1 MSDRLQ
7 LEITEVPSERLDRWL
22 AQQWPHLSRA
32 RLQKLIAAGQ
42 LRVNGE
48 VCDQKRWQPR
58 LGDRLE
64 LEMPPTEAIALAPEE
79 IPLDILYEDV
89 DLLIVNKAVG
99 MVVHPAA
106 GHDTGTLVHALLAHC
121 GDSLTGIGG
130 EQRPGIVHRLDKDTT
145 GAMVVAK
152 TEAALLSLQDQ
163 IRQKTAQREYLG
175 VVFGSPRQDSG
186 QVEEPIGR
194 HLRDRKRMAVV
205 PIERGGRWALTHWQV
220 RERLG
225 NYALLHYRL
234 ATGRTHQIR
243 VHSHHMG
250 HPLVGDPLYGNG
262 RSLGVNLQGQALHAW
277 RLSLQHPRTG
287 EVIAVE
293 APLPAEFQRLLRVLR
308 DRSAQS

>member
-1 MSDRLQ
+1 MSDRLL
-7 LEITEVPSERLDRWL
+7 LEVTEVPAERLDRWL
-22 AQQWPHLSRA
+22 AQQWPQLSRA

-42 LRVNGE
+42 LRINGE
-48 VCDQKRWQPR
+48 VCDGKRSQPQ

-64 LEMPPTEAIALAPEE
+64 LILPETEAIALTPEA
-79 IPLDILYEDV
+79 IPLDVLYEDA
-89 DLLIVNKAVG
+89 DLLIVNKAAG

-121 GDSLTGIGG
+121 GESLTGIGG

-152 TEAALLSLQDQ
+152 TEQALLSLQDQ
-163 IRQKTAQREYLG
+163 IREKTAQREYLG
-175 VVFGSPRQDSG
+175 VVFGSPRRESG

-194 HLRDRKRMAVV
+194 HLRDRKRMAIV
-205 PIERGGRWALTHWQV
+205 PIDRGGRWALTHWQV
-220 RERLG
+220 RERFG
-225 NYALLHYRL
+225 NYSLLHYRL

-243 VHSHHMG
+243 VHSNHIG
-250 HPLVGDPLYGNG
+250 HPLVGDPLYGSG

-287 EVIAVE
+287 EAIAVE
-293 APLPAEFQRLLRVLR
+293 APLPDDFQRLLRVLR
-308 DRSAQS
+308 QRSPQS

>member
-1 MSDRLQ
+1 
-7 LEITEVPSERLDRWL
+7 
-22 AQQWPHLSRA
+22 
-32 RLQKLIAAGQ
+32 
-42 LRVNGE
+42 
-48 VCDQKRWQPR
+48 
-58 LGDRLE
+58 
-64 LEMPPTEAIALAPEE
+64 
-79 IPLDILYEDV
+79 
-89 DLLIVNKAVG
+89 
-99 MVVHPAA
+99 
-106 GHDTGTLVHALLAHC
+106 
-121 GDSLTGIGG
+121 
-130 EQRPGIVHRLDKDTT
+130 
-145 GAMVVAK
+145 
-152 TEAALLSLQDQ
+152 
-163 IRQKTAQREYLG
+163 
-175 VVFGSPRQDSG
+175 
-186 QVEEPIGR
+186 
-194 HLRDRKRMAVV
+194 MAVV

>member
-1 MSDRLQ
+1 MNDRLH
-7 LEITEVPSERLDRWL
+7 LEITEVPAERLDRWL
-22 AQQWPHLSRA
+22 AQQWPQLSRA

-42 LRVNGE
+42 LRVNGQI
-48 VCDQKRWQPR
+48 CDERRWQPR
-58 LGDRLE
+58 KGDRLE
-64 LEMPPTEAIALAPEE
+64 LEMPSTEAIALEPEA
-79 IPLDILYEDV
+79 IPLDILYEDA
-89 DLLIVNKAVG
+89 DLLIVNKAAG

-106 GHDTGTLVHALLAHC
+106 GHDSGTLVHALLAHC

-163 IRQKTAQREYLG
+163 IRAKTAQREYLG

-186 QVEEPIGR
+186 QVEAPIGR

-220 RERLG
+220 KERLG
-225 NYALLHYRL
+225 NYTLIHYRL

-243 VHSHHMG
+243 VHSHHIG
-250 HPLVGDPLYGNG
+250 HPLVGDLLYGNG
-262 RSLGVNLQGQALHAW
+262 RSPGVNLQGQALHAW

-287 EVIAVE
+287 EAIAVE

-308 DRSAQS
+308 DRSPHS